1 MVLNV
6 DAIVAEKVSCSL
18 TAVAVTSVV
27 WGSKVAMVTDR
38 IMEKKYFASSDPQ
51 LDISKQ
57 LVDTTF
63 V

>member
-1 MVLNV
+1 VALNSVVLNV

-38 IMEKKYFASSDPQ
+38 IMEKKLLCFE
-51 LDISKQ
+51 
-57 LVDTTF
+57 
-63 V
+63 